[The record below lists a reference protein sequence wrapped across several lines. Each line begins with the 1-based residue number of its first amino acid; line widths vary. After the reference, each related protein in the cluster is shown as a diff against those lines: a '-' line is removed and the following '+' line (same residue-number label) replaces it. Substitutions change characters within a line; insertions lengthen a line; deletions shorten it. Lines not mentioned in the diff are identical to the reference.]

1 MKISEEWM
9 AINYWFIV
17 EITKQSTLM
26 SQSVLRLLHEAVLLC
41 VVNFTLLLTSAVV
54 PSAHVTSV
62 HWLPSS
68 LYMTR
73 YLVIRCSISPR
84 PCVMTP
90 VMYTILSKSTCIH
103 GDLSSDF
110 GHQDLACEPENRNN
124 LHTCYHLF

>member
-73 YLVIRCSISPR
+73 YLVIRWSQSPR

-90 VMYTILSKSTCIH
+90 VMYSFLLKSTCIH
-103 GDLSSDF
+103 GEGSIFSNF
-110 GHQDLACEPENRNN
+110 GHQDSAVPPKKQQFQRYVKL
-124 LHTCYHLF
+124 